1 MFLLKNST
9 RREIKF
15 KVFIKDVGKLY
26 SWILKS
32 SFKKSFSNR
41 GVNSLYYDTPNLDF
55 ANENIIGLSKR
66 IKIRARWYS
75 NNDKNFLIEF
85 CKQKQVFKFEV
96 KRKLNNQSDK
106 IILSEFKS
114 DNENLITER
123 RNLLK
128 KKLKLEIS
136 NYSDLSHIELN
147 DIVFVGYNREYYE
160 NFYDPNIR
168 LTIDKDIVCSKCNNL
183 NDLKI
188 TKISNNYIIIEL
200 KFDQQKEDLIKNMM
214 NTFPFRQV
222 RSSKYLY
229 ALSKYHRFSY

>member
-75 NNDKNFLIEF
+75 NNCAKDTSVTTSPLQTKKSLLLMLSNFEIHPAVPNGLSSLIY
-85 CKQKQVFKFEV
+85 
-96 KRKLNNQSDK
+96 
-106 IILSEFKS
+106 
-114 DNENLITER
+114 LIFT
-123 RNLLK
+123 
-128 KKLKLEIS
+128 S
-136 NYSDLSHIELN
+136 NFFPLPKYS
-147 DIVFVGYNREYYE
+147 
-160 NFYDPNIR
+160 
-168 LTIDKDIVCSKCNNL
+168 
-183 NDLKI
+183 
-188 TKISNNYIIIEL
+188 
-200 KFDQQKEDLIKNMM
+200 LIMLPK
-214 NTFPFRQV
+214 
-222 RSSKYLY
+222 
-229 ALSKYHRFSY
+229 

>member
-85 CKQKQVFKFEV
+85 CKQNSNAQFFESLGQLNYFSIAKQAACVIGNSSSGLLEAPSLKIPTINIGDRQKGRLQASSVINCRPERPYIEKAIKKLYS
-96 KRKLNNQSDK
+96 KRFLVVLKKTISPYGKGGASKKIVK
-106 IILSEFKS
+106 IIKNLKS
-114 DNENLITER
+114 DGI
-123 RNLLK
+123 LK
-128 KKLKLEIS
+128 KQFF
-136 NYSDLSHIELN
+136 DLN
-147 DIVFVGYNREYYE
+147 
-160 NFYDPNIR
+160 
-168 LTIDKDIVCSKCNNL
+168 
-183 NDLKI
+183 
-188 TKISNNYIIIEL
+188 
-200 KFDQQKEDLIKNMM
+200 Q
-214 NTFPFRQV
+214 
-222 RSSKYLY
+222 
-229 ALSKYHRFSY
+229 